1 MDENDDYEIFVY
13 DKYSKLIDTLF
24 SDLKKDT
31 GTLYEKITTDA
42 KICFYQKFFGNYSW
56 TLEELDSMLDMDF
69 RCTKYTS
76 TYLEI
81 MSGDKIIGFCKY
93 KSSNRSFEIKL
104 IFDRWRRIG
113 QVVFIRESFKN

>member
-56 TLEELDSMLDMDF
+56 TLEELDSILDMDF

-93 KSSNRSFEIKL
+93 KSSNRSFEIQDWEM
-104 IFDRWRRIG
+104 I
-113 QVVFIRESFKN
+113 